1 MGLRWGGTLPP
12 PLPRGPTDPGLAPGT
27 PQKVIFL
34 LALCAE
40 FFLLHFDNLLPKSAQ
55 NGIFG
60 GFRGTEFFGLALCA
74 TVQVGVSSH
83 SPGPPALKLNPGF
96 QVAAYVD
103 WSWETYFL
111 DWGDSPT
118 SSSPQE
124 PRSVSLLVGDDSF
137 GVILQIFWGKIGV
150 LMIF

>member
-40 FFLLHFDNLLPKSAQ
+40 FFYYILTICCPKAPKMAFLVDFGAQ
-55 NGIFG
+55 NFSAW
-60 GFRGTEFFGLALCA
+60 RCA
-74 TVQVGVSSH
+74 PSGGVSPH
-83 SPGPPALKLNPGF
+83 SPGPQALKLNPGF

-137 GVILQIFWGKIGV
+137 GVILQIFLGKIGV